1 MFHRRRKAVQVFAV
15 VAALGMLAS
24 ACSSSG
30 KDAAASTSAPAATGS
45 SSSQA
50 AAPSSSASAP
60 AVSSATSA
68 SAPVSSSG
76 DSMTSASDSAPAKH
90 LTIGSIL
97 YGVDGYQVAHGKAME
112 AYGSSIGVNVK
123 TCNSNNSLTGQ
134 QKCVQ
139 DMISA
144 KVDGIIIQPFEPVA
158 GAALV
163 KQIQAAGIPVI
174 TWAIGPVPGVTVP
187 FVDLAEKDQTYQA
200 GQAATKWVKEHFNAS
215 PQIVDLSVP
224 NNTNCSNREGGFIA
238 GATAADPATVVV
250 AKPNG
255 GGVRLNSQ
263 NAMSDVIQSG
273 KKFNIV
279 TGCNGESTLGA
290 LAALRA
296 VGRGKAVNKVP
307 TSEYLFSVDGTSAE
321 VTELLNPS
329 SPLMST
335 LALTPKTNTKALLDD
350 LLNLIN
356 KKITDS
362 DNSVHLTDQ
371 FLTPDC
377 TATNAL
383 LKDQY
388 GTTVSCP

>member
-1 MFHRRRKAVQVFAV
+1 MKLFKSRVAILAVA
-15 VAALGMLAS
+15 VAATTVLA
-24 ACSSSG
+24 AGCSSS
-30 KDAAASTSAPAATGS
+30 S
-45 SSSQA
+45 SSS
-50 AAPSSSASAP
+50 PSSSSGTVAPSASSAAP
-60 AVSSATSA
+60 AGSNA
-68 SAPVSSSG
+68 APVGSS
-76 DSMTSASDSAPAKH
+76 DMP

-112 AYGSSIGVNVK
+112 TYGQSVGVTVK

-139 DMISA
+139 DMIAA

-163 KQIQAAGIPVI
+163 KQIQSAGIPVV
-174 TWAIGPVPGVTVP
+174 TWAIGPVPGVAVP
-187 FVDLAEKDQTYQA
+187 FVDLAEKAQTYQA
-200 GQAATKWVKEHFNAS
+200 GQAAAKWVKEHFNAS
-215 PQIVDLSVP
+215 PQIVDLDVP
-224 NNTNCSNREGGFIA
+224 NNTNCENRESGFIA
-238 GATAADPATVVV
+238 GAMAADPATVVV

-307 TSEYLFSVDGTSAE
+307 VSEYLFSVDGTSAE
-321 VTELLNPS
+321 VTELLKPS
-329 SPLMST
+329 SSLMST
-335 LALTPKTNTKALLDD
+335 LALSPKTNTKALLDD
-350 LLNLIN
+350 LTNLIN
-356 KKITDS
+356 KKITNA
-362 DNSVHLTDQ
+362 DNSVHLQDH

-377 TATNAL
+377 AATNAF

-388 GTTVSCP
+388 NTSVACS

>member
-1 MFHRRRKAVQVFAV
+1 MRFSRNRLLS
-15 VAALGMLAS
+15 VAIALGTAS
-24 ACSSSG
+24 VLVAGCSSSST
-30 KDAAASTSAPAATGS
+30 ASSSRSSPSSAGSSPSSDTAPVNSSVSGSATG
-45 SSSQA
+45 
-50 AAPSSSASAP
+50 
-60 AVSSATSA
+60 
-68 SAPVSSSG
+68 
-76 DSMTSASDSAPAKH
+76 KK
-90 LTIGSIL
+90 LTVGSIL

-112 AYGSSIGVNVK
+112 AYGTSVGVNVK

-139 DMISA
+139 DLIAA
-144 KVDGIIIQPFEPVA
+144 KVEGIVIQPFEPVA

-187 FVDLAEKDQTYQA
+187 FVDLAEKAQTYQA
-200 GQAATKWVKEHFNAS
+200 GQVAAKWVKDHFKAS
-215 PQIVDLSVP
+215 PQIVDLDVP
-224 NNTNCSNREGGFIA
+224 NNTNCSNREDGFIA
-238 GATAADPATVVV
+238 GAMAADPATVVV

-255 GGVRLNSQ
+255 GGVRLTSQ

-296 VGRGKAVNKVP
+296 VGKGKAVTKVP

-321 VTELLNPS
+321 VTELINPS

-356 KKITDS
+356 KKITNS
-362 DNSVHLTDQ
+362 DNSIHLTDQ

-377 TATNAL
+377 AATNTF

-388 GTTVSCP
+388 DTSVSCS

>member
-1 MFHRRRKAVQVFAV
+1 MMRSKRRL
-15 VAALGMLAS
+15 VAAATGAAALAL
-24 ACSSSG
+24 AAGCSSSKG
-30 KDAAASTSAPAATGS
+30 ASDASSTKGGSTGSGVSTS
-45 SSSQA
+45 
-50 AAPSSSASAP
+50 
-60 AVSSATSA
+60 
-68 SAPVSSSG
+68 
-76 DSMTSASDSAPAKH
+76 
-90 LTIGSIL
+90 TIGSIL
-97 YGVDGYQVAHGKAME
+97 YGTDGYQVAHGKAME
-112 AYGSSIGVNVK
+112 AYGESIGVNVK

-139 DMISA
+139 DMIAA
-144 KVDGIIIQPFEPVA
+144 KVNGIVIQPFEPVA

-163 KQIQAAGIPVI
+163 KQIQAASIPAI

-200 GQAATKWVKEHFNAS
+200 GQAAAKWVKEHFNAS
-215 PQIVDLSVP
+215 PQIVDLDVP
-224 NNTNCSNREGGFIA
+224 NNTNCSNREDGFIA
-238 GATAADPATVVV
+238 GAMAADPATVVV

-255 GGVRLNSQ
+255 GGVRLTSQ
-263 NAMSDVIQSG
+263 NAMADVIQSG

-307 TSEYLFSVDGTSAE
+307 TSEYLFSVDGTAAE
-321 VTELLNPS
+321 VKELLDPA

-335 LALTPKTNTKALLDD
+335 LALSPKDNTKALLDD

-356 KKITDS
+356 KKITNT
-362 DNSVHLTDQ
+362 DNSVHLQDH

-377 TATNAL
+377 ASTNAF

-388 GTTVSCP
+388 GTSVSCS